1 MRPAD
6 EKLMITPGLP
16 ECMKGSA
23 MQGDPA
29 HGAYVI
35 YAKTSADCEVPTHWH
50 TAGGELFWISG
61 TRQFK
66 MKDIGEQTVKAGMFV
81 RVPSKHQHS
90 ERCVTSCS
98 FYAVGDKLSTFI
110 YRCKWERT
118 PIRTGGALRK
128 PIAAKKKQ

>member
-1 MRPAD
+1 
-6 EKLMITPGLP
+6 
-16 ECMKGSA
+16 
-23 MQGDPA
+23 
-29 HGAYVI
+29 VI
-35 YAKTSADCEVPTHWH
+35 YAKASAGCEVPIHWH

-98 FYAVGDKLSTFI
+98 FYAVGDQAFDIHIQVQMGTNSHSNRRSLEKANCSKEKAVATN
-110 YRCKWERT
+110 
-118 PIRTGGALRK
+118 PSGH
-128 PIAAKKKQ
+128 